1 MTDPKEIEA
10 LIAQLPDGIQ
20 PLCAVVQ
27 GLLIH
32 GELLA
37 VYGVVEAPAVFSRDT
52 MPLAARLQQ
61 IQEMD
66 PRRLDIPRGPR
77 ERSIGTCRDFALMM
91 CGFLRVKGIAA
102 RVRCGFVDYFFG
114 VPWSDHWICEY
125 WSVSEG
131 RWVRIDPQIDER
143 QRSFYAKIDF
153 DACDIPLN
161 RFMTAGEAWGSCRSG
176 HIDPSVCGHGDAT
189 GLWFVR
195 VNVYRDHLS
204 VNHRETSP
212 WDSWRQ
218 SRTRDQVMTE
228 ADFALTDHIAM
239 NPEAEPASS
248 AIPPW
253 QVSVSR

>member
-1 MTDPKEIEA
+1 MHGPMTDPKEMEA
-10 LIAQLPDGIQ
+10 LIAQLPDGIH
-20 PLCAVVQ
+20 PLCTAVQ

-37 VYGVVEAPAVFSRDT
+37 VYGVVEPPATFSRDT
-52 MPLAARLQQ
+52 APLAVRLQK
-61 IQEMD
+61 ILETD
-66 PRRLDIPRGPR
+66 PRRLDIPRSPS
-77 ERSIGTCRDFALMM
+77 ERSLGTCRDFALMM

-125 WSVSEG
+125 WSVSES
-131 RWVRIDPQIDER
+131 RWIRIDPQIDEK
-143 QRSFYAKIDF
+143 QRSFYSKIDF
-153 DACDIPLN
+153 DPCDIPPS
-161 RFMTAGEAWGSCRSG
+161 RFMTAGEAWEACRSG
-176 HIDPSVCGHGDAT
+176 RIDPSVYGHGDAR

-218 SRTRDQVMTE
+218 SRAEDQVMTE
-228 ADFALTDHIAM
+228 ADFAMVDRIAM
-239 NPEAEPASS
+239 YPEAEPASS
-248 AIPPW
+248 ATPSW
-253 QVSVSR
+253 L